1 MRGAQQ
7 PLSKTLRTTCE
18 DCYFRQT
25 GLCALL
31 VDEPCPT
38 FRNAVR
44 GPLVRPLQAR
54 LVPRPSDPLAE
65 HPSA

>member
-1 MRGAQQ
+1 LGK
-7 PLSKTLRTTCE
+7 SLRTTCE

-31 VDEPCPT
+31 VDQPCPT

-44 GPLVRPLQAR
+44 GRLARPLQAR

-65 HPSA
+65 HPTA